1 MVKIIL
7 ASKSKVRKQIL
18 DDNNIFTEVQNS
30 NLDEDIVKESLIKEK
45 ASPELISKNLAELK
59 ANKVSQKNQGFL
71 VIGADSVIDLD
82 GELISKPIN
91 RDQALEILKKLNG
104 KKHNLISSVC
114 ISQNGAMIWNYTDKA
129 TLTMKQFSL
138 DELKSYLSKI
148 TDEALYAYNVY
159 QIEGEGRKLF
169 LNIEGDEDTI
179 MGLPIKK
186 NKTIL
191 KQLRMKKYLV
201 IGNPI
206 DHSLSPKL
214 QNWWL
219 KENNIDATYD
229 KIKLEVDEIKNFIQE
244 IKEQKIAGC
253 NVTVPFKKTVI
264 PFLDRLSPEAEQTQS
279 VNTITYDNGDLV
291 GHNTDIAGFDSAIK
305 KLDFSLKGK
314 KVMILGAGGVV
325 PSIIF
330 ALQKMN
336 VQEITISNRTK
347 ERAENLKVLFN
358 NIKILKWGNLTDFHM
373 VINATSLGLNN
384 EKINLKFSSSGNDR
398 LFYDVIYN
406 PHETQFLKMGK
417 QLGCKIENGKTMF
430 VYQALE
436 AFKLWHSI
444 EPKVNTDTFKL
455 LDND

>member
-1 MVKIIL
+1 
-7 ASKSKVRKQIL
+7 
-18 DDNNIFTEVQNS
+18 
-30 NLDEDIVKESLIKEK
+30 
-45 ASPELISKNLAELK
+45 
-59 ANKVSQKNQGFL
+59 
-71 VIGADSVIDLD
+71 
-82 GELISKPIN
+82 
-91 RDQALEILKKLNG
+91 
-104 KKHNLISSVC
+104 
-114 ISQNGAMIWNYTDKA
+114 
-129 TLTMKQFSL
+129 
-138 DELKSYLSKI
+138 
-148 TDEALYAYNVY
+148 
-159 QIEGEGRKLF
+159 
-169 LNIEGDEDTI
+169 
-179 MGLPIKK
+179 
-186 NKTIL
+186 
-191 KQLRMKKYLV
+191 MKKYLV

-229 KIKLEVDEIKNFIQE
+229 KIKLEVHEIKNFIQE

-305 KLDFSLKGK
+305 KLDFNVEGK
-314 KVMILGAGGVV
+314 KVLILGAGGVV

-347 ERAENLKVLFN
+347 ERAENLKVLFS
-358 NIKILKWGNLTDFHM
+358 NIKILEWGNLTDFHM

-384 EKINLKFSSSGNDR
+384 EKINLNFSSSGNDR

-406 PHETQFLKMGK
+406 PQETQFLKMGK
-417 QLGCKIENGKTMF
+417 KLGYMTENGKTMF

-436 AFKLWHSI
+436 AFKLWHRI

-455 LDND
+455 LEND

>member
-1 MVKIIL
+1 
-7 ASKSKVRKQIL
+7 
-18 DDNNIFTEVQNS
+18 
-30 NLDEDIVKESLIKEK
+30 
-45 ASPELISKNLAELK
+45 
-59 ANKVSQKNQGFL
+59 
-71 VIGADSVIDLD
+71 
-82 GELISKPIN
+82 
-91 RDQALEILKKLNG
+91 
-104 KKHNLISSVC
+104 
-114 ISQNGAMIWNYTDKA
+114 
-129 TLTMKQFSL
+129 
-138 DELKSYLSKI
+138 
-148 TDEALYAYNVY
+148 
-159 QIEGEGRKLF
+159 
-169 LNIEGDEDTI
+169 
-179 MGLPIKK
+179 
-186 NKTIL
+186 
-191 KQLRMKKYLV
+191 MKKYLV

-229 KIKLEVDEIKNFIQE
+229 KIKLEVHEIKNFIQE

-264 PFLDRLSPEAEQTQS
+264 PFLDKLSPEAEQTQS

-291 GHNTDIAGFDSAIK
+291 GHNTDIAGFDSAIR
-305 KLDFSLKGK
+305 KLNFSVNGK
-314 KVMILGAGGVV
+314 KVLILGAGGVV

-336 VQEITISNRTK
+336 VQEIIVSNRTK
-347 ERAENLKVLFN
+347 EKAENLRVLFN
-358 NIKILKWGNLTDFHM
+358 NIKILEWGNLTDFHM

-417 QLGCKIENGKTMF
+417 QLGCKTENGKTMF

-436 AFKLWHSI
+436 AFKLWHKI